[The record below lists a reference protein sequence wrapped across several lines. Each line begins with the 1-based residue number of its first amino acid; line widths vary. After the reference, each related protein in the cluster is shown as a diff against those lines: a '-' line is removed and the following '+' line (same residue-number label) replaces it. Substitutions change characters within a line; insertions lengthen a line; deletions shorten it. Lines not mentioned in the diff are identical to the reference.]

1 MKVHP
6 SQLIPG
12 CVVVKDLIGKT
23 GRPIMHG
30 KTVLTDDLIDILHR
44 FLIEEVEVF
53 SRLEDG
59 KPYVPGRKVVE
70 KEPTRETSAPS
81 DLPFTECYMWTVK
94 QYKQMFLDWK
104 NGKNMQINQVR
115 KLIVPLLERVDEIGL
130 KLYNLHKLSTAKD
143 YFFHHAVM
151 VALLSA
157 FLAKKSNYKHEWIQ
171 IGIAGFLADCGM
183 VKIDEHILFKA
194 GPLSSAEYEEIKK
207 HPVYSY
213 RFVEP
218 VSSVS
223 QGTKLAILQHHERLD
238 GSGYPLGVGGEKIH
252 PYARLIAI
260 SDIYHAMTAER
271 AYQKPQSPFKVI
283 EEMVYEQF
291 GKLDH
296 PLVENFVSSLT
307 NFGTGTKV
315 VLSNKQKAEIVF
327 IESQHPTRPMVRL
340 LSGQQ
345 VISLKDDRS
354 LYIEEILS

>member
-6 SQLIPG
+6 SQLVPG

-30 KTVLTDDLIDILHR
+30 KTVLTDELIDILHR
-44 FLIEEVEVF
+44 FLIDEVEVF

-59 KPYVPGRKVVE
+59 KPYIPGKKEVVE
-70 KEPTRETSAPS
+70 AQAEEKNVPS
-81 DLPFTECYMWTVK
+81 DLPFTDFYIWTVQ
-94 QYKQMFLDWK
+94 QYKRMFTDWR
-104 NGKNMQINQVR
+104 NGKKLQINQVR

-130 KLYNLHKLSTAKD
+130 RLYNLHKLSTGKD
-143 YFFHHAVM
+143 YFYHHAVM
-151 VALLSA
+151 VGLLSA

-183 VKIDEHILFKA
+183 AKIDDRILFKA
-194 GPLSSAEYEEIKK
+194 GPLNTAEYEEIKK

-213 RFVEP
+213 RFVET
-218 VSSVS
+218 VSSLS
-223 QGTKLAILQHHERLD
+223 KGMKLAILQHQERLD
-238 GSGYPLGVGGEKIH
+238 GSGYPLGVAGEKIH
-252 PYARLIAI
+252 PYARFIAI

-271 AYQKPQSPFKVI
+271 VYQKPQSPFKVI
-283 EEMVYEQF
+283 EEMLYEQF

-315 VLSNKQKAEIVF
+315 TLSNKQQAEIVF
-327 IESQHPTRPMVRL
+327 IEAKHPTRPMVRL
-340 LSGQQ
+340 QSDQQ